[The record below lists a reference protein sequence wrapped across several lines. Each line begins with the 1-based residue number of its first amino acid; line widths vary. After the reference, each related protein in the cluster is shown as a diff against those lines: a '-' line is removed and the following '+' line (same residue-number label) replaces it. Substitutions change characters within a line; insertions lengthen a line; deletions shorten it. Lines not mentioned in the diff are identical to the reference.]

1 VNERIVSS
9 GHSMAGRR
17 AFLTSLAA
25 GTAALLPL
33 GCTARREP
41 PVSDDPETNMPE
53 RSDRPMP
60 VVFVGHGSPMN
71 VVEDNRWSRGFR
83 ELGTLLPRPRAIL
96 AISAHWFVDGTYL
109 TDNTQPRTIY
119 DFSGFP
125 QALYEVEYRAPGS
138 VDLATRVRGMIGDQ
152 RAQLRSDWGLDH
164 GTWSV
169 LHWMYPAADI
179 PVVQLS
185 MDRRLPARGHYT
197 LGRSLAALRHEGVL
211 ILASGNVVHNLR
223 DAFQRMQSGNTETPP
238 WAARFDQTVAQALT
252 QRDTEALLGLWPSE
266 DGALAHP
273 SPDHWWPLLYAY
285 GATEG
290 SDTTRFPLEGFDL
303 GSLSMRN
310 VIIG

>member
-1 VNERIVSS
+1 MPEAS
-9 GHSMAGRR
+9 
-17 AFLTSLAA
+17 
-25 GTAALLPL
+25 
-33 GCTARREP
+33 E
-41 PVSDDPETNMPE
+41 SDDLIRAPGA
-53 RSDRPMP
+53 PMP

-83 ELGTLLPRPRAIL
+83 DLAGLVPRPRAIL
-96 AISAHWFVDGTYL
+96 AISAHWFVDGTFL
-109 TDNTQPRTIY
+109 TDNARPRTIY

-125 QALYEVEYRAPGS
+125 QALYEVEYPAPGS
-138 VDLATRVRGMIGDQ
+138 VDLAAHVRSMIGEP
-152 RAQLRSDWGLDH
+152 RASLRSDWGLDH

-185 MDRRLPARGHYT
+185 MDRRLDARGHYE

-223 DAFQRMQSGNTETPP
+223 DAFQRMQSRNTDTPA
-238 WAARFDQTVAQALT
+238 WASRFDRNVAQALT
-252 QRDTEALLGLWPSE
+252 QRDTEGLLRLWGGTE

-273 SPDHWWPLLYAY
+273 YPDHFWPLIYAY
-285 GATEG
+285 AATEA
-290 SDTTRFPLEGFDL
+290 SDTARFPLEGFDL

-310 VIIG
+310 VVFG